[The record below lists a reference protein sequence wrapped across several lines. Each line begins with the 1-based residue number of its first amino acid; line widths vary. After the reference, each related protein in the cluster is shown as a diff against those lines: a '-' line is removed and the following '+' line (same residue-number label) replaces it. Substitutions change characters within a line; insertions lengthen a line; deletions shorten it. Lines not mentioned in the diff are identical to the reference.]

1 VAVSL
6 QRRVPVVRLAQVFR
20 LVLAGKI
27 LFVHWNIEG
36 PASFGDRRVIILVGR
51 RRRRSGKSSGNLED
65 VTVVVIVVAVDVDVV
80 VGRPL
85 TLSVVRR
92 LSLLFGVA
100 VAVDNLLSTP

>member
-1 VAVSL
+1 
-6 QRRVPVVRLAQVFR
+6 
-20 LVLAGKI
+20 
-27 LFVHWNIEG
+27 
-36 PASFGDRRVIILVGR
+36 
-51 RRRRSGKSSGNLED
+51 
-65 VTVVVIVVAVDVDVV
+65 VVVVVAVDVDVV